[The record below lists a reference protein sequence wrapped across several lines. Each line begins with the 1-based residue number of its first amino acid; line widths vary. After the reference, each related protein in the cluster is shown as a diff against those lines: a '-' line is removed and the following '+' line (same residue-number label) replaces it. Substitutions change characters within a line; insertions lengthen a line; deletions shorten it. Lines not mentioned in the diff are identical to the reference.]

1 MNESDIAIQDGGR
14 KVTCRIMA
22 KSLLPA
28 HRAHVY
34 ADENPPIGYVL
45 LHVTTAKR
53 KKGGR
58 ARFLKLNYVYT
69 GKSPMPPMA
78 TWEEWDATLDAEQRI
93 ARGEKIEETETDD
106 LPEQQRAG

>member
-1 MNESDIAIQDGGR
+1 MNQSDIVIQDGGK

-28 HRAHVY
+28 QRAHVY

-45 LHVTTAKR
+45 LHVTTARR

-58 ARFLKLNYVYT
+58 ARFLRLNYVYT

-93 ARGEKIEETETDD
+93 ARGEQIEDIETGD
-106 LPEQQRAG
+106 LSREQRTG